1 MKISPWI
8 LMAIGI
14 VVIGAAIGS
23 FIVWRVLQRAYWVPK
38 PTDTF
43 LVQTGAPL
51 DTGSPTDLG
60 DGEYTYTGANAGPPD
75 VYIIDGNNNPGD
87 TVDALHARGAHV
99 ICEVPFVQWSPSMY
113 SASDPKWAPLEGAS
127 APGGGRW
134 LDVSPKNPD
143 FHNLIELMTL
153 QFENCAQA
161 HFDGVVSDTVDVL
174 GHGTG
179 ADGQALTQ
187 SDVQTYLTALVSIAH
202 SVGMSIGQADGMS
215 QAPTLAPHFDFAVV
229 HNCFSSGDCGLT
241 APYATAHKA
250 IFEIET
256 AAAPAHFCPPA
267 AAGGRSAGRYNPA
280 LNGRLRVPCT

>member
-14 VVIGAAIGS
+14 VVIVGAIGS
-23 FIVWRVLQRAYWVPK
+23 FIIWRVLQRAYWVPR

-51 DTGSPTDLG
+51 DTTSPTDLG
-60 DGEYTYTGANAGPPD
+60 DGEYTYTSANARPPD
-75 VYIIDGNNNPGD
+75 VYIIDGNNNSGD

-99 ICEVPFVQWSPSMY
+99 VCEVPFVQWTPSMF
-113 SASDPKWAPLEGAS
+113 SASDPRWTPLEGAA

-134 LDVSPKNPD
+134 LDISPKDPN
-143 FHNLIELMTL
+143 FHSLIELMSL

-161 HFDGVVSDTVDVL
+161 PVDGVVSDTVDVL

-179 ADGQALTQ
+179 VGGRALTQ
-187 SDVQTYLTALVSIAH
+187 TDFQTYMTALVSIAH
-202 SVGMSIGQADGMS
+202 SVGMGIGQGDGMS
-215 QAPTLAPHFDFAVV
+215 QAPTLASHFDFAVV
-229 HNCFSSGDCGLT
+229 HNCFSAGDCGLT

-256 AAAPAHFCPPA
+256 AAAPARFCPPA
-267 AAGGRSAGRYNPA
+267 AAGGRSAGRYNAA
-280 LNGRLRVPCT
+280 LNGRLRVPCA